1 MPGGP
6 EMEHPKGQREK
17 APEQS
22 GNVRFS
28 GFVEGWWCYL
38 HEIVTSA
45 RALLPEGSLVT
56 SKDALKFH
64 A

>member
-1 MPGGP
+1 MVPGGP

-28 GFVEGWWCYL
+28 GFVEGWCYP
-38 HEIVTSA
+38 HEVVTSA

-56 SKDALKFH
+56 SKDALIFH